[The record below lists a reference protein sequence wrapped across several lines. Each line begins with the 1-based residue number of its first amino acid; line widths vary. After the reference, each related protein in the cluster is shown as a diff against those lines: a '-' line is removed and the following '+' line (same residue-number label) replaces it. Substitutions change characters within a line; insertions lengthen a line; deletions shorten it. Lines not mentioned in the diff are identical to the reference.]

1 MRRNCKKCG
10 KIKKL
15 KMRKRSGPARIGHA
29 LFFLVTIAV
38 TIYTYQGTILKIR
51 LSTGFIVTLNYSKLL
66 KKSYES
72 SGKNIVLFKKSWQF
86 YLILLRKLRIT
97 ESKLSVCFAAVLG
110 FTDGALSSSSMRAFS
125 ASSNG
130 AVFTI
135 SSIM

>member
-1 MRRNCKKCG
+1 MRRNTEKCG
-10 KIKKL
+10 V
-15 KMRKRSGPARIGHA
+15 RSGPARIGHA

-38 TIYTYQGTILKIR
+38 TIYNYQGAILKIR
-51 LSTGFIVTLNYSKLL
+51 LSTGLIVTLNCCELL

-72 SGKNIVLFKKSWQF
+72 SEKDIALFKKSRQF

-110 FTDGALSSSSMRAFS
+110 FTDGALSSSSMMAFS
-125 ASSNG
+125 ALNSG